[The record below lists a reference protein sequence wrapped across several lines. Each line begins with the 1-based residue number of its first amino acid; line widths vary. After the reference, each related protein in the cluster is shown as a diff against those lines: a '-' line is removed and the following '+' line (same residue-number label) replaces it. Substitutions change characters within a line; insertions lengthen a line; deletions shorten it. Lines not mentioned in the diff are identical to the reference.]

1 MRILLNMVNYLVIL
15 FRCHKKSLE
24 LRWSSSTF
32 SSNNVP
38 KLVVYLD
45 VYNEK
50 APDAHVNNIVSS
62 NTCCKSDIPSA
73 RDPYSS
79 KLIEE

>member
-1 MRILLNMVNYLVIL
+1 MVNYLVIL
-15 FRCHKKSLE
+15 FRCHEKSLG
-24 LRWSSSTF
+24 LRWSSSIF

-38 KLVVYLD
+38 KLVVYLG

-62 NTCCKSDIPSA
+62 NTVADMTFHLPEI
-73 RDPYSS
+73 
-79 KLIEE
+79 LIQAS